1 MEQLY
6 QLASFIPCR
15 FLDNMAY
22 GTPCVF
28 LPGVPKML
36 GMGLENDLKIL
47 PSEEQLKKMSTFTL
61 ERKKADGKIKEPTIV
76 HMTAKELSCEK

>member
-28 LPGVPKML
+28 LPSPK
-36 GMGLENDLKIL
+36 NV
-47 PSEEQLKKMSTFTL
+47 
-61 ERKKADGKIKEPTIV
+61 RDGPGK
-76 HMTAKELSCEK
+76 